1 MQNPALTIV
10 IPVFNEKENLPHF
23 IPKLVEFC
31 QAQGWKLIF
40 VDDGS
45 TDGSGAY
52 LNDLVD
58 YENVKIVH
66 HKLNRG
72 YGGALKTGIAC
83 VDTDYMVTLDAD
95 GQHDIQ
101 DVATMYQFA
110 VEQDADLVVGNR
122 GKNGDA
128 NLYRAIGKKL
138 IRIFT
143 KALMPLPVSDLNSGF
158 KLYRTD
164 LAKRYQLIC
173 PNSMSFSDVITLVF
187 IHKRARV
194 LEYPIKIYPR
204 NMGSSTINTYTALQT
219 VMEILNIILLFNP
232 LRILLPVSAFF
243 IFLGFLWGTLIY
255 FIWWQGLSVAAMLL
269 IITGLILFVLGLLA
283 NQISA
288 MRMEQL
294 EK

>member
-1 MQNPALTIV
+1 V
-10 IPVFNEKENLPHF
+10 IPVFNEKENLLHF
-23 IPKLVEFC
+23 VPELVEFC
-31 QAQGWKLIF
+31 QTRNWKLIF
-40 VDDGS
+40 VNDGS
-45 TDGSGAY
+45 TDGSGSLLDDFVAS
-52 LNDLVD
+52 
-58 YENVKIVH
+58 ESVKVLH

-72 YGGALKTGIAC
+72 YGGALKTGINC
-83 VDTDYMVTLDAD
+83 VETNYLVTIDAD

-101 DVATMYQFA
+101 DVEKVYKFA
-110 VEQDADLVVGNR
+110 IEQDADLVIGNR
-122 GKNGDA
+122 GKNGDM
-128 NLYRAIGKKL
+128 NLYRAIGKRL

-143 KALMPLPVSDLNSGF
+143 SALISLPVSDLNSGF

-164 LAKRYQLIC
+164 LARRYQLIC
-173 PNSMSFSDVITLVF
+173 PDSMSFSDVITLIF

-194 LEYPIKIYPR
+194 LEHPITIYPR
-204 NMGSSTINTYTALQT
+204 NMGISTINTHTAMQT

-243 IFLGFLWGTLIY
+243 IFSGFLWGTLIY
-255 FIWWQGLSVAAMLL
+255 FIRWQGLSVAAMLF
-269 IITGLILFVLGLLA
+269 IMTGLILFILGLLA